1 MLIFFGGPMF
11 KVANIKI
18 RIEDEQDEVIK
29 KIICKKMSIS
39 PLEIK
44 QVEIIKKAIDAR
56 KKDQIVFNYTVH
68 VDVKNQKKVKVGN
81 DVQKVIVKKFNLPNK
96 IENVQSPII
105 VGFGPAGLMASLA
118 LSLQGYKP
126 IVFERGSAVEKR
138 ITDIDNFWNHG
149 ILNEESNV
157 QFGEGGAGT
166 FSDGKLTARS
176 KDEKAIWM
184 LEQLVEAGAPQEIL
198 YDAHPHIG
206 TDVLRSVVVN
216 LRNKIISL
224 GGQVHFDTKVES
236 LIIEENTCKG
246 VVVNNKEVRSDAVI
260 LAVGHSSHDTFI
272 NLHQQQVAMEAKPFA
287 IGVRVEHLQSFVDSC
302 QYGSFKGH
310 KDLKSAEYRMVH
322 TSSSGRGV
330 YTFCMCPGGY
340 VVASSSSKDSVV
352 TNGMSEYSR
361 NQNNANAAI
370 LVQVSPVDFGQ
381 HPLDGMYY
389 QQNLEKRAFLMG
401 GSDYKAPVQRVVD
414 FIANKES
421 TMLGKVIP
429 SYSIGTKLANLQ
441 ELFSPEI
448 ALSLK
453 EGLEGF
459 ERQMPGYCSEDAILT
474 AVETRSSSPLRMNR
488 DETFQSV
495 NIKSL
500 YPCGEGAGYAGG
512 IVSAGVDGIR
522 CAIAI
527 STNLGK

>member
-18 RIEDEQDEVIK
+18 RIEDEQEEVLK
-29 KIICKKMSIS
+29 KIVCKKMSIS
-39 PLEIK
+39 SLEIK
-44 QVEIIKKAIDAR
+44 KVEVIKKAIDAR
-56 KKDQIVFNYTVH
+56 KKEQIYFNYTVH
-68 VDVKNQKKVKVGN
+68 VEVKNQKKVKVGN
-81 DVQKVIVKKFNLPNK
+81 DVQKVVIKKFDLPTK
-96 IENVQSPII
+96 IDNVTSPII
-105 VGFGPAGLMASLA
+105 VGFGPAGLMAALVLA
-118 LSLQGYKP
+118 KQGYKP
-126 IVFERGSAVEKR
+126 IVFERGSEVAKR
-138 ITDIDNFWNHG
+138 ITDIETFWNKG
-149 ILNEESNV
+149 LLNEECNV

-184 LEQLVEAGAPQEIL
+184 LEQLVEFGAPEEIL

-216 LRNKIISL
+216 LRNKIIEL
-224 GGQVHFDTKVES
+224 GGIVYFDSKVEK
-236 LIIEENTCKG
+236 LIIEDSSCKG
-246 VVVNNKEVRSDAVI
+246 VVVNEKEYRTDAVI
-260 LAVGHSSHDTFI
+260 LAIGHSAHDTFV
-272 NLHQQQVAMEAKPFA
+272 NLHNQKIEMEAKPFA
-287 IGVRVEHLQSFVDSC
+287 IGLRIEHLQSFVDSC
-302 QYGSFKGH
+302 QYGTFKGH

-322 TSSSGRGV
+322 TSTTGRGV

-340 VVASSSSKDSVV
+340 VVASSSTKNSVV

-370 LVQVSPVDFGQ
+370 LVQVSPEDFGY

-389 QQNLEKRAFLMG
+389 QQNLEKKAFLFG

-414 FIANKES
+414 FITNKES
-421 TMLGKVIP
+421 ISLGKVVP

-441 ELFSPEI
+441 ELFSSDI
-448 ALSLK
+448 SMSLK

-459 ERQMPGYCSEDAILT
+459 ERQMPGFCSGDAILT
-474 AVETRSSSPLRMNR
+474 GVETRSSSPLRINR
-488 DETFQSV
+488 DATFQSV
-495 NIKSL
+495 NISSL

-522 CAIAI
+522 CALAI
-527 STNLGK
+527 STNLVK